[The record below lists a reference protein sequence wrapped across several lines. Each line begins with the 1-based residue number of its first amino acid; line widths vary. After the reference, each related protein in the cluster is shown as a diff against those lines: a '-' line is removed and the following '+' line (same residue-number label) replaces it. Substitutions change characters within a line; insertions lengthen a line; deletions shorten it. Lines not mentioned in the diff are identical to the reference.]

1 MPEAVLCVRNVSC
14 TALELYDLI
23 PKTAS
28 VSAEL
33 IESLLK
39 SWSLSVRDGDQIRF
53 VERAVFALFFVK
65 RV

>member
-14 TALELYDLI
+14 TAL
-23 PKTAS
+23 
-28 VSAEL
+28 SAEL

-53 VERAVFALFFVK
+53 VERAVFALFL
-65 RV
+65 